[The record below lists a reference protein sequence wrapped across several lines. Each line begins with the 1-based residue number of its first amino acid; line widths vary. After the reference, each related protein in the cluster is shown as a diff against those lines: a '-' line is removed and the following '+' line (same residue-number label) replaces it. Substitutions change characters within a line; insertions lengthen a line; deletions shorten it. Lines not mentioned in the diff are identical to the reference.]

1 MKAIF
6 QPFVS
11 MVWAL
16 GSTHPATV
24 TKENGDGTV
33 NLIAHDGHD
42 TPHENVPF
50 YHPDGDV
57 PPAGG
62 FFAVPAPDEVGDEN
76 AAPAGDNPLR
86 GVIENAGGA

>member
-11 MVWAL
+11 LVWPFGA
-16 GSTHPATV
+16 THEATI

-33 NLIAHDGHD
+33 NLVAHDGHD

-50 YHPDGDV
+50 YHPDGEP
-57 PPAGG
+57 PPAAG
-62 FFAVPAPDEVGDEN
+62 FFAVPAPEPE